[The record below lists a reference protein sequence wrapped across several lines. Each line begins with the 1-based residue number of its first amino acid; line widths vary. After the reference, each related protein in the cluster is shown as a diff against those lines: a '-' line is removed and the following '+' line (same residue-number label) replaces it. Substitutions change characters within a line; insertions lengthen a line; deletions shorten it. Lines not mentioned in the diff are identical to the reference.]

1 MGSREQDQEETC
13 KCRVQSEE
21 EAGTDAGRL
30 KGRMP
35 GIDRGWGWQKERE
48 RIGMDRMTGIERR
61 TKRDRNGKRD
71 GNLRKRQSV
80 IALH

>member
-35 GIDRGWGWQKERE
+35 GIDRGWGWQKDRE
-48 RIGMDRMTGIERR
+48 RKDRE
-61 TKRDRNGKRD
+61 KD
-71 GNLRKRQSV
+71 
-80 IALH
+80 

>member
-35 GIDRGWGWQKERE
+35 GIDRGWGWQKDRE
-48 RIGMDRMTGIERR
+48 RKDRDGQND
-61 TKRDRNGKRD
+61 RDREKD
-71 GNLRKRQSV
+71 
-80 IALH
+80 